1 MPGRWLLLVFA
12 GVAAMAAPAAEGPKF
27 EVTSVKPVLRGT
39 PPGARAGQ
47 RGTGGGCPLSL
58 QMDRGRVEFQ
68 CATLVDLIGY
78 AFRISPDRV
87 AGPDWMTAAGAA
99 RFEIAATLPRGAPLS
114 QVPEMVQALLA
125 ERFHLAIHR
134 GTAVRAVNALVVGKG
149 GPKLEQAAADAE
161 VGTAT
166 PPGAMTFFGNVT
178 AHPEVNAEG
187 AYTALANP
195 RMGTVRQTDGPGPV
209 QRWDAPNITLAGLA
223 DLLDKVTP
231 LSSPVVDMTGLAGR
245 YRVTLEVSL
254 KDLLGPRPAAA
265 PAIEDPGLEMEA
277 AARRAFNDG
286 LRNLGLELAVRKTPV
301 ETVMVDRANKS
312 PTGN

>member
-1 MPGRWLLLVFA
+1 MLLGVA
-12 GVAAMAAPAAEGPKF
+12 GVAAMTASAADGPKF
-27 EVTSVKPVLRGT
+27 EVASVKPVLRSA
-39 PPGARAGQ
+39 PPVARAGQ

-58 QMDRGRVEFQ
+58 KMDRGRVEFQ

-87 AGPDWMTAAGAA
+87 AGPDWMTAAGAD
-99 RFEIAATLPRGAPLS
+99 RFEIAATLPPGAPLS

-125 ERFHLAIHR
+125 ERFHLALHR
-134 GTAVRAVNALVVGKG
+134 GTAVRSVNALVLGKG
-149 GPKLEQAAADAE
+149 GPKLEKAAAEPEAE
-161 VGTAT
+161 AAALF
-166 PPGAMTFFGNVT
+166 GAMTFFGNVT
-178 AHPEVNAEG
+178 AHPAVNAEG

-195 RMGTVRQTDGPGPV
+195 RMGTVRETEGPGPT

-231 LSSPVVDMTGLAGR
+231 LSSPVVDMTELSGR

-254 KDLLGPRPAAA
+254 KDLLGPRPAA
-265 PAIEDPGLEMEA
+265 PAIEDPGVEMEA
-277 AARRAFNDG
+277 EARRAFNDG
-286 LRNLGLELAVRKTPV
+286 LRNLGLELVIRKGPV
-301 ETVMVDRANKS
+301 ETVMVDRADRS